1 MNMIVSFHWPINN
14 NFWRYLEITFRRYLA
29 IIFKISVRF
38 IHTKRTKIW
47 VFKFFRYYFR
57 LWRGRYFIFAKRGC
71 NWNEKIVYRNFFHK
85 QEEKRPFNN
94 LTRNKTSREG
104 VFFSYGLIHLIN
116 VFQNSNILDIC
127 RDICWKVR
135 KTQPI

>member
-1 MNMIVSFHWPINN
+1 MFGMKKKNES
-14 NFWRYLEITFRRYLA
+14 
-29 IIFKISVRF
+29 
-38 IHTKRTKIW
+38 KRKHR
-47 VFKFFRYYFR
+47 VPE
-57 LWRGRYFIFAKRGC
+57 L
-71 NWNEKIVYRNFFHK
+71 FHK
-85 QEEKRPFNN
+85 QEEKIPFNN